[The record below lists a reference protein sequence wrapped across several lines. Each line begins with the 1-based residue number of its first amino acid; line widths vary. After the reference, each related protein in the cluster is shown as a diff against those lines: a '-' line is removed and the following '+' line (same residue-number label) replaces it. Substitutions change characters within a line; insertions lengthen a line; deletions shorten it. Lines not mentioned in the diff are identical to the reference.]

1 MSSLKTKPN
10 NDSVS
15 EFLSNIFP
23 EIRKKDGQKLVEIF
37 SEDTNELPMLW
48 GPSIVGFGTYTYSY
62 PSGKTMEWF
71 PVGFSPRKQA
81 ISIYLMQSLE
91 ELASD
96 LNQLGKHKTGKSCI
110 YINKLT
116 DIDEKIL
123 RKMIRETHQL
133 LTKNSEIRK

>member
-10 NDSVS
+10 NDIIS

-37 SEDTNELPMLW
+37 SEETNELPILW
-48 GPSIVGFGTYTYSY
+48 GPSIVGFGTYTYCY

-71 PVGFSPRKQA
+71 PVDFSPRKQA
-81 ISIYLMQSLE
+81 LSIYLMQSLE

-123 RKMIRETHQL
+123 RKIIQETYQL

>member
-1 MSSLKTKPN
+1 M
-10 NDSVS
+10 VFS
-15 EFLSNIFP
+15 EIW
-23 EIRKKDGQKLVEIF
+23 KKDRNKLVEIF
-37 SEDTNELPMLW
+37 SDETNEPPKLW
-48 GPSIVGFGTYTYSY
+48 DPFIVEFRTYTYCH

-81 ISIYLMQSLE
+81 LSIYLMQSLE

-123 RKMIRETHQL
+123 RKMIKETHQL
-133 LTKNSEIRK
+133 LTKNAEIRK